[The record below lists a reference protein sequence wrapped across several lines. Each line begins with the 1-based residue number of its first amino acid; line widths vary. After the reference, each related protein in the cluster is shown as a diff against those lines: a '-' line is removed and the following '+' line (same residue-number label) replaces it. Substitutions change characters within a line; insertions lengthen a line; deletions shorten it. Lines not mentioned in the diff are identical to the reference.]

1 MPNIILHR
9 KNQLLHKFIASWPFQ
24 LLRLPSDSFL
34 PKREGWKP
42 LFCNSRISI
51 LNLFNEIAWSLNQN
65 HYILG
70 QSRQKSS
77 PKHSSIINCLFDTM
91 FKCPLAINNNV
102 VTWTSQN
109 NSAIMCKQQRI
120 VLVTLSNN
128 TRGYTKQL
136 LIIASLLKAVSKGN
150 LGLFIMSRK
159 LDIRT
164 QSHEMGCRVF
174 STTAPKELTAN
185 GLHYWFQTFK
195 FNLNIVD
202 HPTVNTWTREPVRNE
217 AIWLVYFLQVHVLT
231 CSLLD
236 DLQYSN

>member
-9 KNQLLHKFIASWPFQ
+9 KKQLLHKFIASWPFQ

-51 LNLFNEIAWSLNQN
+51 LNLFIEIAWSLNQN

-77 PKHSSIINCLFDTM
+77 PKHSSIINCSFDAM

-109 NSAIMCKQQRI
+109 NSAIVCKRQRI
-120 VLVTLSNN
+120 VLVTLSNY

-174 STTAPKELTAN
+174 STTAPK
-185 GLHYWFQTFK
+185 
-195 FNLNIVD
+195 D
-202 HPTVNTWTREPVRNE
+202 
-217 AIWLVYFLQVHVLT
+217 
-231 CSLLD
+231 
-236 DLQYSN
+236 